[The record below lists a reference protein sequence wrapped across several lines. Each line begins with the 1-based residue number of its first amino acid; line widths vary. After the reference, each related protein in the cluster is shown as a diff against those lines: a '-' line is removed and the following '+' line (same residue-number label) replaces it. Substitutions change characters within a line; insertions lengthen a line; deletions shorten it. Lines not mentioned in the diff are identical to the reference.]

1 MKITVLGWYGH
12 GNVGDESYKASF
24 PLLFPNDQLL
34 FTNLIKP
41 EHHDSDL
48 FILGGGAVLEE
59 PFIQQLRPFKNKIA
73 LSVTANK
80 NNLQDFKQ
88 VFVRDVKSYQAI
100 PSVLMPD
107 AAFLLNPTQNDAIK
121 PYFQNRDLYQK
132 KVVCV
137 YNAHLSVVQGQL
149 ARDQLNFLK
158 VTNDLADIIDRTA
171 ASFVFIPFGN
181 DDPWNDR
188 ITNSW
193 LASKCKFWKKN
204 FVIYDKISFQ
214 QALDIIASA
223 DAVISTRLHASIFSC
238 VAKVPFIDITHHD
251 KNLGFLQTVG
261 LEDWSIPYWRFNY
274 EKCLTLL
281 NEFLTKPTTKLQTI
295 VEAQR
300 HQIAKVMNHVRLL
313 SH

>member
-1 MKITVLGWYGH
+1 
-12 GNVGDESYKASF
+12 
-24 PLLFPNDQLL
+24 
-34 FTNLIKP
+34 
-41 EHHDSDL
+41 
-48 FILGGGAVLEE
+48 
-59 PFIQQLRPFKNKIA
+59 
-73 LSVTANK
+73 
-80 NNLQDFKQ
+80 
-88 VFVRDVKSYQAI
+88 
-100 PSVLMPD
+100 
-107 AAFLLNPTQNDAIK
+107 LLNPTQNDAIK